1 MELGGHSSFQI
12 SERGQGPLPPGP
24 LGPGS
29 LRSLFMDLF
38 GRPPLAEERG
48 KWSGRSRSELVGW
61 ALHVEEFWR
70 NWLDE
75 QLYFFLL
82 IDNFRPDH
90 REASRRSPANSPEVP
105 SERSRPCTGFASPPA
120 STDGNPGPDT
130 FVTVVM
136 EQLLGIEVQRNPR
149 ELEIGKK
156 VYDGARGRSWA
167 VRAAPRPM
175 SCTSP
180 SRITALLATSSGG
193 EYERLL
199 RRQPREQELDAW
211 VTTLEQDPFAL
222 PSILQGWFLSSPYDA
237 SPRVPSSAPQ
247 PAVHSRP
254 VRRSPRSGSR
264 PRGGRALA
272 RGARWSRE
280 LRAPAITR
288 RSPHPRLR
296 RVVFPSAKTSGDA
309 RAWTQELF
317 GAPRSGDRP
326 HLPNS
331 TFAECFADPAC
342 RPATIL
348 STLSCPILSI
358 RLGESI

>member
-1 MELGGHSSFQI
+1 
-12 SERGQGPLPPGP
+12 
-24 LGPGS
+24 
-29 LRSLFMDLF
+29 MDLF

-82 IDNFRPDH
+82 IDNFRPTTESIEAIPGQLAGGTLGAIEALH
-90 REASRRSPANSPEVP
+90 RVCLSSSFDRR
-105 SERSRPCTGFASPPA
+105 
-120 STDGNPGPDT
+120 NPGPDT

-156 VYDGARGRSWA
+156 VYDGARGTFLGRPGSSQA
-167 VRAAPRPM
+167 DVVHIAIEDHRAPRHFL
-175 SCTSP
+175 
-180 SRITALLATSSGG
+180 RR

-237 SPRVPSSAPQ
+237 RLE
-247 PAVHSRP
+247 SRLP
-254 VRRSPRSGSR
+254 LPNRLFI
-264 PRGGRALA
+264 RALYVDLLDRA
-272 RGARWSRE
+272 PGREEAERLRGALDGLANSGPLRSLVARLILDSGKVRLPERE
-280 LRAPAITR
+280 D
-288 RSPHPRLR
+288 
-296 RVVFPSAKTSGDA
+296 VKDA

-317 GAPRSGDRP
+317 ERLLGRP
-326 HLPNS
+326 PASAELS

-342 RPATIL
+342 RPDDPL
-348 STLSCPILSI
+348 RYRVNLVSDLVNRS
-358 RLGESI
+358 E